1 MFMRNHYIQNG
12 KYKICVHDLIKFVVN
27 YQNIESA
34 FYEKNSIL

>member
-1 MFMRNHYIQNG
+1 MFTRNHYIQNG
-12 KYKICVHDLIKFVVN
+12 KYKIYVHDLIKIVLN